1 MAEEQL
7 LWAERY
13 KGRHNHI
20 LSLPGESKATVAP
33 SVGAFDAWANLCPC
47 TFKTGRREV
56 RGRKDGRDLNRSLPT
71 NVFVVITK

>member
-13 KGRHNHI
+13 ERRHNHI
-20 LSLPGESKATVAP
+20 LSLAGESKATAAP

-47 TFKTGRREV
+47 TFKRGRSGV
-56 RGRKDGRDLNRSLPT
+56 RGRKDETELNRSLPT
-71 NVFVVITK
+71 NISVIITK